1 MVHLEELT
9 FMVEENLEDFYNDR
23 DRFKGHRLLI
33 DFEAV
38 EIPDEPNTP
47 DIEFSKPKFKK
58 RQTTS
63 KHIKPD
69 PNKKSLF

>member
-9 FMVEENLEDFYNDR
+9 FFVEENLEDFYNDR

>member
-9 FMVEENLEDFYNDR
+9 FMVENNLDDFYNDK

-38 EIPDEPNTP
+38 ELPDEPETP
-47 DIEFSKPKFKK
+47 EMEFSKPKFKK

-63 KHIKPD
+63 THIKKD